1 MTTTKRTARKPAA
14 RKSAAGK
21 KPGKASRKLEAEQ
34 DLETTGADPLGDET
48 NASENS
54 DDTENKTDST
64 GSKGVIAA
72 LKSGEAFAHI
82 ARACS
87 NRAWTV
93 VVVFIM
99 LAALGAGLAATK
111 LKVDTDPGLMI
122 SNSLDFRQKYKQ
134 FSITF
139 PAVENN
145 FLFIVESD
153 DPEESRKGAERV
165 EKALL
170 ARPDLFH
177 HVVAPGVGAFF
188 DDYGILYADTQDVK
202 KIADQIKE
210 SAPTFNALA
219 DQPNMAGL
227 SGVLNEITAYT
238 QAGRAPE
245 GVDVFLNAIASTVD
259 GETSGQPVPLDWSGL
274 GGTDDGPTLTE
285 KRWFVLSQPILD
297 FSEIESAARPMAE
310 ARKLMADPAITA
322 DGKVTVELTGE
333 AALNAEEFEAVTKGV
348 AIAGIISFTLVTV
361 IVFFGLPAIV
371 LIVPALSLIIL
382 GFLINAGF
390 ATLSVGYLNMISV
403 AFAVLFI
410 GLGCDYA
417 VHVILR
423 FAEHRA
429 KGESGS
435 DAAVSAVRKTG
446 PALALCTVTTAFAFL
461 AFTPTDFVGMAQL
474 GIIAAGGL
482 VIAFVA
488 SITLVPAILTLLPGK
503 QEKFARNMAS
513 LNSVNGKTASGTSW
527 LRSIATL
534 LILGF
539 AVVSLFTFSDARFDG
554 DPINL
559 KDPAAP
565 TVKAF
570 MKILD
575 DQPGEIY
582 AGQVLVEPGQPARE
596 MIAKLN
602 ALPQVKKVHAIS
614 DFLPEDQVAK
624 LAELNP
630 LRDVMPRVVNSGS
643 NIGDEVRRRM
653 IASISRNMKALSGVE
668 DAPAALKASAKR
680 LQDAIAAFD
689 VKNKDDDSEATA
701 KLERQLFVGLP
712 DMLADINRLA
722 TTNTVS
728 VDALQTT
735 LRERFVAMD
744 GRWRLEVVPAK
755 NMRDSGNLE
764 EFVTALQSVDPDV
777 SGSPVDITGS
787 ADAVARAMIMAT
799 LAALVMVVL
808 LAWPAFQRVRYVL
821 LVLSPL
827 VLAACLMVG
836 YTVMLDSPFNFANV
850 IVLPLL
856 LGLGVDS
863 SIHYVMRA
871 REETVAT
878 DVTGTSTPRA
888 VLISALTTIGSF
900 GTLWLSGHRGMSSMG
915 EMLTIAIMVTLIC
928 TLVVLPQLMH
938 WAFMRKNQLPVAKEH
953 TTSGNP

>member
-1 MTTTKRTARKPAA
+1 MTTTKRAARKPATRKTVA
-14 RKSAAGK
+14 RTKRNKPSSQRAPVEDLQSAGVDSIAE
-21 KPGKASRKLEAEQ
+21 EAQ
-34 DLETTGADPLGDET
+34 SSTIVD
-48 NASENS
+48 N
-54 DDTENKTDST
+54 T
-64 GSKGVIAA
+64 GSTHDTGVIAA

-82 ARACS
+82 ARACT
-87 NRAWTV
+87 NRAWV
-93 VVVFIM
+93 VIAVFVL
-99 LAALGAGLAATK
+99 LAGLGAGLAVTK

-122 SNSLDFRQKYKQ
+122 SNNLDFRKQYKQ
-134 FSITF
+134 FSMTF

-153 DPEESRKGAERV
+153 DPEESRKAAERV

-170 ARPDLFH
+170 ARPELFH

-188 DDYGILYADTQDVK
+188 DDYGILYADTEDVK

-219 DQPNMAGL
+219 DQPNIAGL

-245 GVDVFLNAIASTVD
+245 GVDVFLDAITETVD
-259 GETSGQPVPLDWSGL
+259 GETAGQSVPLDWSGL
-274 GGTDDGPTLTE
+274 GAGDDGPELTE
-285 KRWFVLSQPILD
+285 KRWFVFSQPILD
-297 FSEIESAARPMAE
+297 FSEIESAALPMAE
-310 ARKLMADPAITA
+310 ARRLMTDPAITA
-322 DGKVTVELTGE
+322 GGKVTVQLTGE
-333 AALNAEEFEAVTKGV
+333 AALNAEEFEAVTKG
-348 AIAGIISFTLVTV
+348 ATIAGIISFTLVTV
-361 IVFFGLPAIV
+361 TVFFGLPAMV
-371 LIVPALSLIIL
+371 LIIPALSLIIL

-410 GLGCDYA
+410 GLGIDYA
-417 VHVILR
+417 VHVVLR
-423 FAEHRA
+423 FAEQRA
-429 KGESGS
+429 KGEAGA
-435 DAAVSAVRKTG
+435 DAAVTAVRKTG
-446 PALALCTVTTAFAFL
+446 PALALCTVTTALAFL

-488 SITLVPAILTLLPGK
+488 SITLVPAILSLLPGK
-503 QEKFARNMAS
+503 QEKFARNMAG
-513 LNSVNGKTASGTSW
+513 LNSVSGKMSSGASW
-527 LRSIATL
+527 LRCMATL
-534 LILGF
+534 LIMGL
-539 AVVSLFTFSDARFDG
+539 AVGSLFVFSQARFDG

-559 KDPAAP
+559 KDPSAP

-582 AGQVLVEPGQPARE
+582 SGQVLVEPGEQAS
-596 MIAKLN
+596 KLVKKLT
-602 ALPQVKKVHAIS
+602 ALSAVKKVHSIT
-614 DFLPEDQVAK
+614 DFLPDDQVAK
-624 LAELNP
+624 LAELHP

-643 NIGDEVRRRM
+643 DVGDEVRRRM
-653 IASISRNMKALSGVE
+653 LASISRNMKALSDVE
-668 DAPAALKASAKR
+668 DAPETLRASAKR
-680 LQDAIAAFD
+680 LQNAIAAFD
-689 VKNKDDDSEATA
+689 GKNDQDEKATE
-701 KLERQLFVGLP
+701 KLERKLFVGLP

-722 TTNTVS
+722 TTNIVS
-728 VDALQTT
+728 VDALQAT
-735 LRERFVAMD
+735 LRERFVAPD
-744 GRWRLEVVPAK
+744 GRWRLEVVPAE
-755 NMRDSGNLE
+755 NMRNPGNLE
-764 EFVTALQSVDPDV
+764 EFVKSVQSVDPTV
-777 SGSPVDITGS
+777 SGSPVDIAGS
-787 ADAVARAMIMAT
+787 ADAVARAMTLAT

-808 LAWPAFQRVRYVL
+808 MAWPTFKRVGDVL

-827 VLAACLMVG
+827 VLAAGLMVG
-836 YTVMLDSPFNFANV
+836 YTVVFDAPFNFANV

-878 DVTGTSTPRA
+878 NVTGTSTPRA

-900 GTLWLSGHRGMSSMG
+900 GTLWLSGHRGMASMG
-915 EMLTIAIMVTLIC
+915 ELLTIAILVTLIC

-938 WAFMRKNQLPVAKEH
+938 WAFSRKQNS
-953 TTSGNP
+953 TSG

>member
-1 MTTTKRTARKPAA
+1 MTTTKRTARKSAA
-14 RKSAAGK
+14 RKSAARK
-21 KPGKASRKLEAEQ
+21 KPARKARKSAAEKDLKTPAPDPVGTEASVSEPEDNTANQ
-34 DLETTGADPLGDET
+34 TVRPETG
-48 NASENS
+48 
-54 DDTENKTDST
+54 
-64 GSKGVIAA
+64 GVVAA

-134 FSITF
+134 FSRTF

-145 FLFIVESD
+145 FLFIVDSD

-202 KIADQIKE
+202 KIADKIKE

-245 GVDVFLNAIASTVD
+245 GVEVFLNAIASTVD
-259 GETSGQPVPLDWSGL
+259 GETAGRSVPLDWSGL
-274 GGTDDGPTLTE
+274 GGTGDGPALTE

-297 FSEIESAARPMAE
+297 FSEIESAAKPMAE
-310 ARKLMADPAITA
+310 ARKLMADPAITG

-333 AALNAEEFEAVTKGV
+333 AALNAEEFEAVTKGAAV
-348 AIAGIISFTLVTV
+348 AGIISFTLVTLT
-361 IVFFGLPAIV
+361 VFFGLPAMV

-410 GLGCDYA
+410 GLGIDYA
-417 VHVILR
+417 VHVVLR

-429 KGESGS
+429 KGETGP

-446 PALALCTVTTAFAFL
+446 PALALCTVTTALAFL

-488 SITLVPAILTLLPGK
+488 SITLIPAILTLLPGK
-503 QEKFARNMAS
+503 QEKFARNMAH
-513 LNSVNGKTASGTSW
+513 LKSVNGKRSSRTPW
-527 LRSIATL
+527 LRTGATL
-534 LILGF
+534 VILGI
-539 AVVSLFTFSDARFDG
+539 AAASLFTFSDARFDG

-570 MKILD
+570 MKILE

-582 AGQVLVEPGQPARE
+582 AGQVLVEPGQPAGE
-596 MIAKLN
+596 MVAKLN
-602 ALPQVKKVHAIS
+602 ALPEVKKVHAIS
-614 DFLPEDQVAK
+614 DFLPDDQAAK

-643 NIGDEVRRRM
+643 DVGDEVRQRM
-653 IASISRNMKALSGVE
+653 LSSISRNMKALSGVE
-668 DAPAALKASAKR
+668 DAPAELKASAKR
-680 LQDAIAAFD
+680 LENAIEAFD
-689 VKNKDDDSEATA
+689 GKHKDDDGAATA
-701 KLERQLFVGLP
+701 KLERQLFVRLP

-728 VDALQTT
+728 VEALQTT
-735 LRERFVAMD
+735 LRERFVAPD

-755 NMRDSGNLE
+755 NMRDSGNLK
-764 EFVTALQSVDPDV
+764 EFVTALQTVDPEV
-777 SGSPVDITGS
+777 SGSPVDIAGS
-787 ADAVARAMIMAT
+787 ADAVARAMILAT

-808 LAWPAFQRVRYVL
+808 LAWPAFKRVRYVL

-836 YTVMLDSPFNFANV
+836 YTVMFSSPFNFANV

-915 EMLTIAIMVTLIC
+915 EMLTIAILVTLIC

-938 WAFMRKNQLPVAKEH
+938 WAFMRKNRSA
-953 TTSGNP
+953 SG

>member
-1 MTTTKRTARKPAA
+1 MTTVKRTKRNPAA
-14 RKSAAGK
+14 RKSAAGNK
-21 KPGKASRKLEAEQ
+21 RGK
-34 DLETTGADPLGDET
+34 
-48 NASENS
+48 
-54 DDTENKTDST
+54 T
-64 GSKGVIAA
+64 GSKAESAQDQPTANSGPSANGVKTPEDKAGAESKGFVAA
-72 LKSGEAFAHI
+72 LKSGEAFARV
-82 ARACS
+82 ARASC
-87 NRAWTV
+87 NHAWLV
-93 VVVFIM
+93 VVGFVV
-99 LAALGAGLAATK
+99 LAMLGAGLAATR
-111 LKVDTDPGLMI
+111 LKVDTDPTLMI
-122 SNSLDFRQKYKQ
+122 SGSLDFRQQYKQ
-134 FSITF
+134 FSRTF

-153 DPEESRKGAERV
+153 DPEESRKAAERV
-165 EKALL
+165 ENALL
-170 ARPDLFH
+170 AKPGLFH
-177 HVVAPGVGAFF
+177 HVVAPGVGKFF
-188 DDYGILYADTQDVK
+188 DDYGILYADTEDVK
-202 KIADQIKE
+202 KIAEKIKE

-227 SGVLNEITAYT
+227 SGVLNEVTAYT

-245 GVDVFLNAIASTVD
+245 GVDVFLNAIAETVE

-274 GGTDDGPTLTE
+274 GGADDGPVITE
-285 KRWFVLSQPILD
+285 KRWYVLSQPILD
-297 FSEIESAARPMAE
+297 FSEVESAARPMAE
-310 ARKLMADPAITA
+310 ARRLMADPAITA
-322 DGKVTVELTGE
+322 DGKVTVQLTGE
-333 AALNAEEFEAVTKGV
+333 AALNAEEFEAVSKGA
-348 AIAGIISFTLVTV
+348 AIAGIISFTLVTLT
-361 IVFFGLPAIV
+361 VFFGLPAMV
-371 LIVPALSLIIL
+371 LIVPALSLIVL

-410 GLGCDYA
+410 GLGIDYA
-417 VHVILR
+417 VHVVLR

-429 KGESGS
+429 KGESGA
-435 DAAVSAVRKTG
+435 DAAVSAVRKIG
-446 PALALCTVTTAFAFL
+446 PALALCTVTTALAFL

-488 SITLVPAILTLLPGK
+488 SVTLVPAILTLLPGK
-503 QEKFARNMAS
+503 QEKFARNMAN
-513 LNSVNGKTASGTSW
+513 LKTVNGQKVAGTSW
-527 LRSIATL
+527 LRTIATL
-534 LILGF
+534 VILAF
-539 AVVSLFTFSDARFDG
+539 AAASLFTFADARFDG

-559 KDPAAP
+559 KDPEAP

-570 MKILD
+570 MKILE

-596 MIAKLN
+596 MIARLN
-602 ALPQVKKVHAIS
+602 ALPEVKKVNAIS
-614 DFLPEDQVAK
+614 DFLPDDQAAK

-643 NIGDEVRRRM
+643 DVGDEVRNRM
-653 IASISRNMKALSGVE
+653 IASIARNMKALSGVE
-668 DAPAALKASAKR
+668 DAPTKLKASAKR
-680 LQDAIAAFD
+680 LEDAIAAFD
-689 VKNKDDDSEATA
+689 RKSTDADGDAIA

-728 VDALQTT
+728 VEALQAT
-735 LRERFVAMD
+735 LRERFVAQD
-744 GRWRLEVVPAK
+744 GRWRLEVVPAR
-755 NMRDSGNLE
+755 NMRDAGNLE
-764 EFVTALQSVDPDV
+764 EFVEAMQSVAPNV
-777 SGSPVDITGS
+777 SGSPVDIAGS
-787 ADAVARAMIMAT
+787 ADAVARAMLLAT
-799 LAALVMVVL
+799 LAALVMVVM
-808 LAWPAFQRVRYVL
+808 LAWPAFRRVRYVL

-836 YTVMLDSPFNFANV
+836 YTVMFDSPFNFANV

-915 EMLTIAIMVTLIC
+915 EMLTIAILVTLIC

-938 WAFMRKNQLPVAKEH
+938 WAFSGPVAKEH
-953 TTSGNP
+953 TSPGNS

>member
-1 MTTTKRTARKPAA
+1 MTTVKRTTRKPAA
-14 RKSAAGK
+14 RKTAAKKKRTKTTGK
-21 KPGKASRKLEAEQ
+21 VQSKQ
-34 DLETTGADPLGDET
+34 DLQASGVEATASETTVPQDKT
-48 NASENS
+48 NAEA
-54 DDTENKTDST
+54 T
-64 GSKGVIAA
+64 GLVGA

-82 ARACS
+82 ARASS
-87 NRAWTV
+87 NHAWLV
-93 VVVFIM
+93 VIGFVM
-99 LAALGAGLAATK
+99 LAVFGAGLAATR

-122 SNSLDFRQKYKQ
+122 SSDLDFRQQYKQ
-134 FSITF
+134 FSKTF

-153 DPEESRKGAERV
+153 DPEESRKAAERV

-170 ARPDLFH
+170 AKPDLFH
-177 HVVAPGVGAFF
+177 HVVAPGVGTFF
-188 DDYGILYADTQDVK
+188 DDYGILYADTEDVK
-202 KIADQIKE
+202 KIAEKIRE

-238 QAGRAPE
+238 LAGRAPE
-245 GVDVFLNAIASTVD
+245 GVDVFLKAIAETVD
-259 GETSGQPVPLDWSGL
+259 GETAGKSVPLDWSGL
-274 GGTDDGPTLTE
+274 GGADEGPALTE
-285 KRWFVLSQPILD
+285 TRWYVLSQPILD
-297 FSEIESAARPMAE
+297 FSEVESAARPMAE
-310 ARKLMADPAITA
+310 ARRLMVDPAITA

-333 AALNAEEFEAVTKGV
+333 AALNAEEFEAVTKG
-348 AIAGIISFTLVTV
+348 AALAGIISFTLVTV
-361 IVFFGLPAIV
+361 TVFFGLPAMV
-371 LIVPALSLIIL
+371 LIVPALSLIVL

-410 GLGCDYA
+410 GLGIDYA
-417 VHVILR
+417 VHVVLR

-429 KGESGS
+429 KGEPGAE
-435 DAAVSAVRKTG
+435 AAVSAVRKTG
-446 PALALCTVTTAFAFL
+446 PALALCTVTTALAFL

-488 SITLVPAILTLLPGK
+488 SITLVPAILTLLPGQ
-503 QEKFARNMAS
+503 QEKFSRNMANLS
-513 LNSVNGKTASGTSW
+513 SVSGKKASETSW
-527 LRSIATL
+527 LRSTATL
-534 LILGF
+534 VIL
-539 AVVSLFTFSDARFDG
+539 ACATVSLFMFSEARFDG

-570 MKILD
+570 MRILE

-602 ALPQVKKVHAIS
+602 ALPEVKKVNAIS
-614 DFLPEDQVAK
+614 DFLPEDQAAK

-630 LRDVMPRVVNSGS
+630 LRDVMPRVVNSS
-643 NIGDEVRRRM
+643 SDVGDEVRRRM
-653 IASISRNMKALSGVE
+653 VASISRNMKALSGAE
-668 DAPAALKASAKR
+668 DAPAALKTSAKR
-680 LQDAIAAFD
+680 LQDSIAAFEEQ
-689 VKNKDDDSEATA
+689 NKDADGEATA

-728 VDALQTT
+728 VEALQAT
-735 LRERFVAMD
+735 LRERFVAPD
-744 GRWRLEVVPAK
+744 GRWRLEVVPSQ
-755 NMRDSGNLE
+755 NMRNAGNLE
-764 EFVTALQSVDPDV
+764 EFVKAMQSADPSV
-777 SGSPVDITGS
+777 SGSPVDISGS
-787 ADAVARAMIMAT
+787 ADAVARAMILAT
-799 LAALVMVVL
+799 LAALAMVVL
-808 LAWPAFQRVRYVL
+808 LAWPAFRRVRYVL

-836 YTVMLDSPFNFANV
+836 YTVMFESPFNFANV

-888 VLISALTTIGSF
+888 VLISAFTTIGSF
-900 GTLWLSGHRGMSSMG
+900 GTLWLSSHRGMSSMG
-915 EMLTIAIMVTLIC
+915 EMLTIAILVTLIC
-928 TLVVLPQLMH
+928 TLIVLPQLMH
-938 WAFMRKNQLPVAKEH
+938 WAFRASYQRK
-953 TTSGNP
+953 